1 MKKKSWRHR
10 ADQTFR
16 LLLKLCFFLSNKLD
30 YWNKLETTFSWLKI
44 CWGSKWMAVPVHN
57 WSPTPA
63 SKVFEREAIRK
74 YVYIP
79 SYIPNRRTNTFCK
92 CELSGMM
99 CGCFFPWAA
108 SWRLAKQLFS
118 SPPSNCLFEPRDTTA
133 PFEFSRHQIC
143 PKIHKRNLS
152 EQYQYNP
159 SLLIRSYHIWQTL
172 FNMGKWGIFIS
183 FGPKC
188 ILYVAPEKIIGC
200 PMWPDLVVT
209 TAV

>member
-1 MKKKSWRHR
+1 MKKKSWKHW

-16 LLLKLCFFLSNKLD
+16 LLLQLCFFLSNKLD

-79 SYIPNRRTNTFCK
+79 SNRRTNTFCK

-118 SPPSNCLFEPRDTTA
+118 FPPLQLFVWAARHDSSIWIFTPSDLPRAKKGTKCVWVTQYD
-133 PFEFSRHQIC
+133 EQI
-143 PKIHKRNLS
+143 HFNFLHN
-152 EQYQYNP
+152 Q
-159 SLLIRSYHIWQTL
+159 LQTCA
-172 FNMGKWGIFIS
+172 F
-183 FGPKC
+183 
-188 ILYVAPEKIIGC
+188 
-200 PMWPDLVVT
+200 
-209 TAV
+209 

>member
-1 MKKKSWRHR
+1 MKKKSWKHW

-79 SYIPNRRTNTFCK
+79 SNRRTNTFCK

-152 EQYQYNP
+152 EQPNTI
-159 SLLIRSYHIWQTL
+159 LLS
-172 FNMGKWGIFIS
+172 
-183 FGPKC
+183 
-188 ILYVAPEKIIGC
+188 
-200 PMWPDLVVT
+200 
-209 TAV
+209 